1 MPQAWPNKGGGE
13 FPLWLRGLG
22 PDIGSMRMWVQ
33 SLASFSRLRI
43 WHCYKPGCGSQ
54 MQLGSSVAMAVAEA
68 SVPALIN
75 PWPGNFHMP
84 QVQR

>member
-54 MQLGSSVAMAVAEA
+54 MQLGSSVAMAVA
-68 SVPALIN
+68 
-75 PWPGNFHMP
+75 
-84 QVQR
+84 